1 MLQYYQP
8 TPLEQWI
15 EALWSRAGIVTPEQ
29 LTIQE
34 VSDRL
39 DVWVHYMDATSK
51 ALEWMGIRSVLIDLR
66 LTAERQWEDYLHE
79 LCHIL
84 RHAGNQT
91 VMPRSF
97 LEHQEADAKR
107 FVLYAAMPYSMVR
120 EVSLPSARGEAIQLL
135 SRRFGV
141 TCELA
146 ALRLEQFQRRAFE
159 AVLWEEIGRWN
170 KIKASKGAGL
180 AERRQQDGGE
190 GVDDHEKDASG
201 H

>member
-15 EALWSRAGIVTPEQ
+15 EALWLRAGIVKPDQ
-29 LTIQE
+29 LTIEE

-39 DVWVHYMDATSK
+39 DVWVHYMSQSSK

-66 LTAERQWEDYLHE
+66 LTAEQQWEDYLHE

-97 LEHQEADAKR
+97 LEHQEAEAKR
-107 FVLYAAMPYSMVR
+107 FVLYASMPFSMVKDMK
-120 EVSLPSARGEAIQLL
+120 LPPSRGEAVQLL
-135 SRRFGV
+135 AGKFGV

-146 ALRLEQFQRRAFE
+146 DVRLDQFQRRAFE
-159 AVLWEEIGRWN
+159 AVLWEEIGRMN
-170 KIKASKGAGL
+170 RESTV
-180 AERRQQDGGE
+180 EMEVR
-190 GVDDHEKDASG
+190 EKKQPFVRGDESLM
-201 H
+201 

>member
-15 EALWSRAGIVTPEQ
+15 EALWLRAGILTPDQ
-29 LTIQE
+29 LTIEE

-39 DVWVHYMDATSK
+39 DVWVHYMSESSK

-66 LTAERQWEDYLHE
+66 LTAAQQWEDYLHE

-97 LEHQEADAKR
+97 LEHQEAEAKR
-107 FVLYAAMPYSMVR
+107 FVLYASMPFSMVKDMK
-120 EVSLPSARGEAIQLL
+120 LPSIRGEAVQLL
-135 SRRFGV
+135 ANRFGV

-146 ALRLEQFQRRAFE
+146 DVRLDQFQRRAFE
-159 AVLWEEIGRWN
+159 AILWEEIGRKN
-170 KIKASKGAGL
+170 QESVSEADVREK
-180 AERRQQDGGE
+180 RQPLVHGDE
-190 GVDDHEKDASG
+190 SLN
-201 H
+201 

>member
-15 EALWSRAGIVTPEQ
+15 EALWHRAGILRPDQ
-29 LTIQE
+29 LTIEE

-39 DVWVHYMDATSK
+39 DVWVHYMNASSK

-91 VMPRSF
+91 VMPRAF
-97 LEHQEADAKR
+97 LEHQEAEAKR
-107 FVLYAAMPYSMVR
+107 FVLYASMPFSMIKDIK
-120 EVSLPSARGEAIQLL
+120 LPAIRGEAVQLL
-135 SRRFGV
+135 ASRFGV

-146 ALRLEQFQRRAFE
+146 DVRLDQFQRRAFE
-159 AVLWEEIGRWN
+159 AVLWEEIGKMKKEPTAEAAREKN
-170 KIKASKGAGL
+170 EASMPGD
-180 AERRQQDGGE
+180 EPPT
-190 GVDDHEKDASG
+190 
-201 H
+201 

>member
-8 TPLEQWI
+8 TPFEQWI
-15 EALWSRAGIVTPEQ
+15 EALWLRAGILTPDQ
-29 LTIQE
+29 LTIEE

-39 DVWVHYMDATSK
+39 DVWVHYMSESSK

-97 LEHQEADAKR
+97 LEHQEAEAKR
-107 FVLYAAMPYSMVR
+107 FVLYASMPFSMIKDMK
-120 EVSLPSARGEAIQLL
+120 LPAVRGEAVQQLA
-135 SRRFGV
+135 SRFGV

-146 ALRLEQFQRRAFE
+146 DVRLDQFQRRAFE
-159 AVLWEEIGRWN
+159 AVLWEEIGRMN
-170 KIKASKGAGL
+170 RESPAEGALDKNQSSVPGD
-180 AERRQQDGGE
+180 EPPI
-190 GVDDHEKDASG
+190 
-201 H
+201 

>member
-15 EALWSRAGIVTPEQ
+15 EALWFRAGIVTPDQ
-29 LTIQE
+29 LTIEE

-39 DVWVHYMDATSK
+39 DVWVHYMSESSK

-66 LTAERQWEDYLHE
+66 LPAERQWEDYLHE

-97 LEHQEADAKR
+97 LEHQEAEAKR
-107 FVLYAAMPYSMVR
+107 FVLYASMPYSMVR
-120 EVSLPSARGEAIQLL
+120 EMKLPAARGEAVHLL
-135 SRRFGV
+135 ASRFGV

-146 ALRLEQFQRRAFE
+146 DLRLDQFQRRAFE
-159 AVLWEEIGRWN
+159 AILWEEIGRLN
-170 KIKASKGAGL
+170 REPALDQAAS
-180 AERRQQDGGE
+180 GE
-190 GVDDHEKDASG
+190 NAPFDASDDTRP
-201 H
+201 

>member
-15 EALWSRAGIVTPEQ
+15 EALWLRAGIVTPDQ
-29 LTIQE
+29 LTIEE

-39 DVWVHYMDATSK
+39 DVWVHYMSQSSK

-66 LTAERQWEDYLHE
+66 LTAEQQWEDYLHE

-97 LEHQEADAKR
+97 LEHQEAEAKR
-107 FVLYAAMPYSMVR
+107 FVLYASMPFSMVKDMK
-120 EVSLPSARGEAIQLL
+120 LPSIRGEAVQLL
-135 SRRFGV
+135 ASKFGV

-146 ALRLEQFQRRAFE
+146 DVRLDQFQRRAFE
-159 AVLWEEIGRWN
+159 AVLWEEIGRLN
-170 KIKASKGAGL
+170 REAPKA
-180 AERRQQDGGE
+180 E
-190 GVDDHEKDASG
+190 GVHEKNQLFVSCDESLL
-201 H
+201 

>member
-15 EALWSRAGIVTPEQ
+15 EALWSRAGIVSPDQ
-29 LTIQE
+29 LTIEE

-39 DVWVHYMDATSK
+39 DVWVHYMSESSK

-97 LEHQEADAKR
+97 LEHQEAEAKR

-120 EVSLPSARGEAIQLL
+120 ELQLPSARGEAVQLL
-135 SRRFGV
+135 AARFRV

-146 ALRLEQFQRRAFE
+146 DVRLDQFQRRAFD
-159 AVLWEEIGRWN
+159 AILWEEIVRLSRESTEEGRT
-170 KIKASKGAGL
+170 GGTQGPDQ
-180 AERRQQDGGE
+180 AEE
-190 GVDDHEKDASG
+190 S
-201 H
+201 

>member
-8 TPLEQWI
+8 TPFEQWI
-15 EALWSRAGIVTPEQ
+15 EALWLRAGILTPDQ
-29 LTIQE
+29 LTIEE

-39 DVWVHYMDATSK
+39 DVWVHYMSESSK

-97 LEHQEADAKR
+97 LEHQEAEAKR
-107 FVLYAAMPYSMVR
+107 FVLYASMPFSMIKDMK
-120 EVSLPSARGEAIQLL
+120 LPAVRGEAVQQLA
-135 SRRFGV
+135 SRFGV

-146 ALRLEQFQRRAFE
+146 DVRLDQFQRRAFE
-159 AVLWEEIGRWN
+159 AVLWEEIGRMN
-170 KIKASKGAGL
+170 RESP
-180 AERRQQDGGE
+180 AE
-190 GVDDHEKDASG
+190 VALEKNQSSIPGDEPPI
-201 H
+201 